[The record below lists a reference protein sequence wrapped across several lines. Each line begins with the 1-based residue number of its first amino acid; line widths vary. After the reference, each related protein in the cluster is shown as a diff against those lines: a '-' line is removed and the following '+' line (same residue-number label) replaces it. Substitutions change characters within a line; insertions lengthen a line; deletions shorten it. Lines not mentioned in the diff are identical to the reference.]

1 MTAILALLLACG
13 GGSTVAIDATPKPV
27 EGAECEVC
35 GMTVRDQPSPWAE
48 VLHRD
53 GERAFLCSV
62 ADLRAYLQNPSA
74 HGKPVEVW
82 VQALPADYDPSSA
95 VGSDTYPW
103 IPAADAVFVVG
114 VARTGVMGVPA
125 LELRESQHCRAG
137 SSEVRRPR
145 GNVGCH
151 RGFSLQRDTG
161 GMT

>member
-125 LELRESQHCRAG
+125 LSYANRSIAEQAAAKY
-137 SSEVRRPR
+137 
-145 GNVGCH
+145 
-151 RGFSLQRDTG
+151 G
-161 GMT
+161 GHVVTWAAIEDSPFNETPEE